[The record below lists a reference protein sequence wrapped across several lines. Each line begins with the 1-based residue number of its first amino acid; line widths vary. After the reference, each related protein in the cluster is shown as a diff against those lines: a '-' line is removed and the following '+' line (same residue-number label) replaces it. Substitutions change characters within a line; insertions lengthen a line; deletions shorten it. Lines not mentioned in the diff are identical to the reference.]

1 MNLKVY
7 TQRKYDSRDT
17 IEASV
22 GKSIIIDSATT
33 FYTQLEDACSDGLI
47 TSERYALIRDVF
59 RRVVDQ
65 AILDCKIALVGM
77 FSKLDYCI
85 KEYEIPDTIASL
97 IHNSRKEMFRDG
109 IDDETLAASL
119 PHNVKATAC
128 LVYHL
133 SGKEEIPESLK
144 AYFPKA
150 DRQNSWGKF
159 NEKVLRVS
167 VLRWNE
173 QYIWATEEENGS
185 ELQISY
191 GEENKFLNR
200 NGESAWGYLNQILW
214 EGAVLNLVH
223 IRMSEVGDICLPELI
238 ILEPDYLIN
247 ITTIAGCFETY
258 AESPFVNL
266 INKVKPS
273 PNTRAIHLGNLSG
286 QLLDNT
292 VHGKE
297 IAFQDSLK
305 EFISKNALSV
315 IACQELISC
324 YSMFV
329 NDGEIQKR
337 NIDKLINEDLPASV
351 GDYDRKSVILEPSF
365 FSAALG
371 LQGRFDFLEETDDR
385 VIIIEQK
392 SGKSEYN
399 NSQDEEERKKLKPK
413 EQHTVQALLYR
424 AIYQYELDRIKA
436 LQITPMLLYSKYDN
450 GLLALPPMPKLF
462 LRAIKIRNLLA
473 WSEFFYAKEGMNVI
487 ATLTPDNLNQKKT
500 TGNLWDRYTRPDLEK
515 ILNPI
520 HNATSLE
527 RAYYL
532 RFLRFIANEQLLS
545 KVGNKMKESSGFA
558 SIWHDTLEEKK
569 AAGNIY
575 DQLTIADYGFD
586 AETVTNVKL
595 RFREPQ
601 TADTTNFRIGD
612 IVMLYPYREGEVPNA
627 CAQMVNRATIVDI
640 QEDLIELQLRNPQTD
655 KKIFADKPADTRW
668 AIEHDLFD
676 SMTGSLYKGMHA
688 FLSAPKERRDLI
700 LSQREPEVDETL
712 KICGEYGRFNGL
724 VTRAKQAR
732 DLFLIIGPPGTGKTS
747 FGLVNLLKEELLEA
761 DSNILLLSYTNR
773 AVDEICSKLLEI
785 KAEDPEFDFIRIGSD
800 LSCSD
805 EYKPYTL
812 RSRCAAAKS
821 GNEVNQMIGRCRV
834 FCGTTA
840 SLNAN
845 LALFELKHF
854 TLAIV
859 DEASQILEP
868 HLIGLLSAI
877 SSKERRIAI
886 DRFVLIGD
894 HKQLP
899 AVVQQPPEES
909 AVTEPEL
916 NEIHLKDCR
925 LSLFERLL
933 MQFKTDGGYDDRFV
947 YMLRKQGRMHRDIAE
962 FPNYAFYGNK
972 LDIVPL
978 AHQELPN
985 EKSDS
990 ANGIIRLLTSRRI
1003 VFLAADAPKHSL
1015 SPKTNSV
1022 EAEMIA
1028 ATVRQIYEMTGEGF
1042 DADKTVGIIVPYRNQ
1057 ISTVRNAIDRFGIP
1071 TLHDITIDTVER
1083 YQGSQ
1088 RDYIIYGFTIQ
1099 QPYQLN
1105 FLTNNVFEEDGALI
1119 DRKLNVAMT
1128 RARLNLV
1135 MIGNPLLLNENFTF
1149 YKLMEFVRS
1158 KGGYFKIP
1166 LERYCKGE
1174 FDVPDQADIN
1184 DVTFSDAVFSLP
1196 TPFRDAFERLVID
1209 PIRQDPR
1216 TDYPAVILGNTM
1228 DANKSLINYGRI
1240 NFSNQLSLFS
1250 STLVDTVGVTP
1261 ADQVL
1266 IYCYYIMRSHYCSA
1280 LSLFHAHATWL
1291 TDEIRKMDGRVQ
1303 MVDIGCGPATCGL
1316 AFHQQFGDSA
1326 RLTYTGVDVSE
1337 AMKQMG
1343 GELLRAVGG
1352 YDIRTRFV
1360 TSLHELDDSH
1370 WSSVSE
1376 VPNLVVFSLSYFF
1389 SNINSDL
1396 SERIADRIIDI
1407 MKQQPLNRYVFFIQ
1421 HSEHDNRLRA
1431 YTVFRKR
1438 LSRYVNGQRA
1448 VHSQFSYQLKGNPLT
1463 LPFCYEVWTSR

>member
-7 TQRKYDSRDT
+7 TQRKYNRET
-17 IEASV
+17 IDASV
-22 GKSIIIDSATT
+22 GKSLVIDSATT
-33 FYTQLEDACSDGLI
+33 FYMQLEEACSDGL
-47 TSERYALIRDVF
+47 TTPERYTLLRDVF

-85 KEYEIPDTIASL
+85 KEYAIPDTIASL
-97 IHNSRKEMFRDG
+97 IYNSRKEMFRDG
-109 IDDETLAASL
+109 NDSEALAASF

-133 SGKEEIPESLK
+133 CGKEEIPESLK
-144 AYFPKA
+144 QHFPKA

-167 VLRWNE
+167 VQHWDH
-173 QYIWATEEENGS
+173 QHIWATEEENGS
-185 ELQISY
+185 LLQICY
-191 GEENKFLNR
+191 GEGNRFLNR
-200 NGESAWGYLNQILW
+200 NGESAWDYLNQILW

-223 IRMSEVGDICLPELI
+223 IRMSEVGDVCLPELI

-247 ITTIAGCFETY
+247 ITTISACFETY

-266 INKVKPS
+266 INKVKPA
-273 PNTRAIHLGNLSG
+273 PNTSAIHLGNFAG

-297 IAFQDSLK
+297 VPFNDSLK
-305 EFISKNALSV
+305 EFVTRNALSL
-315 IACQELISC
+315 IACDEFKQR
-324 YSMFV
+324 YTQFV

-365 FSAALG
+365 FSATLG
-371 LQGRFDFLEETDDR
+371 LQGRFDFLEETDDH

-392 SGKSEYN
+392 SGKSEFP
-399 NSQDEEERKKLKPK
+399 SASEEEKQTVRPK

-436 LQITPMLLYSKYDN
+436 LQITPTLLYSKYSN
-450 GLLALPPMPKLF
+450 GLLALPPMPSLF

-473 WSEFFYAKEGMNVI
+473 WSEFFYAKEGMDVI
-487 ATLTPDNLNQKKT
+487 ATLTPDKLNQKKT
-500 TGNLWDRYTRPDLEK
+500 EGTLWDRYTRPELES

-520 HNATSLE
+520 HTASPLE

-545 KVGNKMKESSGFA
+545 KVGNKMKESSGFSA
-558 SIWHDTLEEKK
+558 IWHDTLEEKK

-575 DQLTIADYGFD
+575 DQLTIADYSFEE
-586 AETVTNVKL
+586 ETVTNIKL
-595 RFREPQ
+595 RFLEPQ
-601 TADTTNFRIGD
+601 SADTTNFRIGD
-612 IVMLYPYREGEVPNA
+612 IVMLYPYKEGEVPNA
-627 CAQMVNRATIVDI
+627 CAQMVSRATIVDI
-640 QEDLIELQLRNPQTD
+640 QEETIELRLRNPQTD
-655 KKIFADKPADTRW
+655 KKIFAERPADTRW

-676 SMTGSLYKGMHA
+676 SMTGSLYKAMHA
-688 FLSAPKERRDLI
+688 FLSAPQQRRDLI
-700 LSQREPEVDETL
+700 LSQREPEVDDTL
-712 KICGEYGRFNGL
+712 AIRGEYEGFNEL
-724 VTRAKQAR
+724 VTRAKRAR

-747 FGLVNLLKEELLEA
+747 FGLVNLLKEELLEEG
-761 DSNILLLSYTNR
+761 SNILLLSYTNR
-773 AVDEICSKLLEI
+773 AVDEICSKLMEM
-785 KAEDPEFDFIRIGSD
+785 KGENPDFDFIRIGSD
-800 LSCSD
+800 LSCSE
-805 EYKPYTL
+805 EYKSHTL
-812 RSRCAAAKS
+812 RYRCNQAQS
-821 GNEVNQMIGRCRV
+821 GNEVYQMIGRCRV

-845 LALFELKHF
+845 LSLFALKHF
-854 TLAIV
+854 SLAIV

-868 HLIGLLSAI
+868 HLIGLLSAVNA
-877 SSKERRIAI
+877 KNRRIAI

-909 AVTEPEL
+909 VVNEPEL
-916 NEIHLKDCR
+916 NEIYLKDCR

-933 MQFKTDGGYDDRFV
+933 TQFKTDNGYDPRFV
-947 YMLRKQGRMHRDIAE
+947 YMLTKQGRMHRDIAE

-978 AHQELPN
+978 SHQELPN

-990 ANGIIRLLTSRRI
+990 TNGIVRLLTSRRI
-1003 VFLAADAPKHSL
+1003 IFLAADAPKHSL
-1015 SPKTNSV
+1015 SPKTNSI

-1028 ATVRQIYEMTGEGF
+1028 ATVRQIYAMTGEHF
-1042 DADKTVGIIVPYRNQ
+1042 DVDKTVGIIVPYRNQ

-1166 LERYCKGE
+1166 LESYCKGE
-1174 FDVPDQADIN
+1174 FEVPKQSGITDA
-1184 DVTFSDAVFSLP
+1184 TFSNAVFGLP
-1196 TPFRDAFERLVID
+1196 TPFREAFEQHVIA
-1209 PIRQDPR
+1209 PIRKDPR
-1216 TDYPAVILGNTM
+1216 SDYPAVILGNTM

-1250 STLVDTVGVTP
+1250 SSLVDTVGVTP

-1280 LSLFHAHATWL
+1280 LSLFHAHSAWL
-1291 TDEIRKMDGRVQ
+1291 TDEIRKVDGRVQ

-1316 AFHQQFGDSA
+1316 AFHHLFGENA
-1326 RLTYTGVDVSE
+1326 RLTYTGIDVSQ
-1337 AMKQMG
+1337 AMKEMG
-1343 GELLRAVGG
+1343 DRLLKAVGG
-1352 YDIRTRFV
+1352 YDFRTRFV
-1360 TSLHELDDSH
+1360 TSLNELNDSH
-1370 WSSVSE
+1370 WASVSE

-1389 SNINSDL
+1389 SNINSDF
-1396 SERIADRIIDI
+1396 SEHIADRIIEI
-1407 MKQQPLNRYVFFIQ
+1407 MQQQPLNRYVFFIQ
-1421 HSEHDNRLRA
+1421 HSDHDNRLRA

-1438 LSRYVNGQRA
+1438 LSPYVDGQRA
-1448 VHSQFSYQLKGNPLT
+1448 VHSQFSYQLSGYPQT
-1463 LPFCYEVWTSR
+1463 LPFCYEIWTSR